1 MTLIVVHLMILRVIM
16 EGISKAATVLSALMK
31 VCTIPCHDRGH
42 INVMLVLQSS
52 SNSLHILPSTSSET
66 NAASSDCACH
76 IGNMK
81 VEEDFD
87 MQEEEE
93 EVNVKTEKGIGGEE
107 DECIGIKD
115 EEVRYSEEEEE
126 EEEDGI
132 DIKEEEGQ
140 EDGIDI
146 KEEEGEVIFIEE
158 EECVDIKKEV
168 SLVGTM

>member
-66 NAASSDCACH
+66 NAAASDCACH

-87 MQEEEE
+87 TQEEEE

-115 EEVRYSEEEEE
+115 EE
-126 EEEDGI
+126 
-132 DIKEEEGQ
+132 
-140 EDGIDI
+140 DGIDI
-146 KEEEGEVIFIEE
+146 KEEEGEDIFIEE

-168 SLVGTM
+168 SLVGTV